1 MDLNRACGGLLV
13 FAMLAK
19 VILGF
24 WPGDIYKGF

>member
-1 MDLNRACGGLLV
+1 MGLNRACGGLLV